1 MVCEQCGSED
11 VGIDAYAEWSVEEQ
25 EWVLASTYD
34 AAWCT
39 PVCRVCDGETTLV
52 EKNKYY
58 VGQPVTWV
66 KRDSYGYTQ
75 EFGPNEGKPVVH
87 GILTDDG
94 ENLHV
99 WWEYCS
105 EAYSCIEDQIKPREE
120 K

>member
-34 AAWCT
+34 AAHCT
-39 PVCRVCDGETTLV
+39 MCDGETTLV

-58 VGQPVTWV
+58 VGQPVTWA

-75 EFGPNEGKPVVH
+75 EFGPNLGKPVVH

-105 EAYSCIEDQIKPREE
+105 EAYSCTEDQIKPREE